1 MSSDMK
7 TELKKGSWSAEEDQK
22 LISYIEKYGI
32 WNWSQMPRFA
42 GLSRNG
48 KSCRL
53 RWMNYLKPNVKRGN
67 FSKEEEEIILHSH
80 ALLGNRWSAI
90 ASKLPGRT
98 DNDVKNYWHTHLKKR
113 AIIHNRVP
121 QQTAQNDTN
130 PSPECKAD
138 NVEETRQF
146 DNHTAYVSESWFTFD
161 DYSPSSSCTTTIKD
175 HDGQFT
181 GEYHEAGSPGTIDD
195 LQLFWDQLCPVQN
208 LEIPNNHLDAFT
220 DPLSQESYN
229 DHTINSYN
237 IFNDDLYNTNI
248 LPHP

>member
-1 MSSDMK
+1 MK
-7 TELKKGSWSAEEDQK
+7 TDLKKGSWSAEEDQK

-80 ALLGNRWSAI
+80 SLLGNRWSAI

-113 AIIHNRVP
+113 AIKHKRAP
-121 QQTAQNDTN
+121 EKTEQSDMN
-130 PSPECKAD
+130 PSPTSITH
-138 NVEETRQF
+138 NVEEIQQSTTH
-146 DNHTAYVSESWFTFD
+146 HTNYVSGSWFPFED
-161 DYSPSSSCTTTIKD
+161 DSPSSSYTTTTKD
-175 HDGQFT
+175 HYVPYT
-181 GEYHEAGSPGTIDD
+181 TEYHDAGSPGTIDD
-195 LQLFWDQLCPVQN
+195 LQLFWDQLCPVEN
-208 LEIPNNHLDAFT
+208 LEIANDRLDVFS
-220 DPLSQESYN
+220 DPRSQDSYN
-229 DHTINSYN
+229 DPINSYS
-237 IFNDDLYNTNI
+237 IFNNDYSTNI

>member
-7 TELKKGSWSAEEDQK
+7 TDLKKGSWSAEEDQK

-80 ALLGNRWSAI
+80 SLLGNRWSAI

-113 AIIHNRVP
+113 AIKHKKLP
-121 QQTAQNDTN
+121 EKPEQNDTN
-130 PSPECKAD
+130 PSPTYGLD
-138 NVEETRQF
+138 NVEGTQQST
-146 DNHTAYVSESWFTFD
+146 NHSNYVSGSWFTFD
-161 DYSPSSSCTTTIKD
+161 DDNPSSSCTTTTND
-175 HDGQFT
+175 YGFDQFT
-181 GEYHEAGSPGTIDD
+181 AEYHDAGSPGTIDD
-195 LQLFWDQLCPVQN
+195 LQLFWDQLCPVEN
-208 LEIPNNHLDAFT
+208 LEIANNHLDGFSN
-220 DPLSQESYN
+220 PLSQDSYN
-229 DHTINSYN
+229 DPISSYS
-237 IFNDDLYNTNI
+237 IFNNDYITNI